1 MKFICIAVLMLLVK
15 LSMACSCSPL
25 PKFKTKADLA
35 EYDFIAFVKITGLA
49 PLDEKLP
56 GWGIH
61 VNGEINI
68 EIKELFKGKPVK
80 LITDPGY
87 RSDCAMQVNK
97 GEEWLLFGRMF
108 NDTLIVS
115 KCGYSVRYRDTSGQ
129 RDWLGFSGIRE
140 LNALI
145 QIYAHPVPISHVKRT
160 LYPNGKTE
168 IEQSFTNN
176 ILSGTRKIYYPDG
189 KIYIAEDFK
198 NGNRVGARK
207 FYGKS
212 GQLLILTLYDA
223 AGLKRE
229 EIHYQDTTE
238 NAWYL
243 NYQIHHN
250 KDPLFGE
257 IKHDS
262 TFFIK
267 ALDSLRLLKD
277 WDKQISLKETY
288 TNGGRNSDMISY
300 DYMGRIRSDNHLDW
314 DKQVIERH
322 LYYPN
327 GKVQNYSNYN
337 QKRNLA
343 VEIDHAEN
351 GTIRTFSD
359 VCRSCKFYF
368 DINSPLQGK
377 PEEIYVQ

>member
-25 PKFKTKADLA
+25 PRFKTKADLA
-35 EYDFIAFVKITGLA
+35 GYDFIAFVKITGQS

-80 LITDPGY
+80 LITDPSY
-87 RSDCAMQVNK
+87 RSDCAMKVNV
-97 GEEWLLFGRMF
+97 GEEWLLFGRIF
-108 NDTLIVS
+108 NDTLTVS

-129 RDWLGFSGIRE
+129 RDWLGFAGIE
-140 LNALI
+140 QFNTLI
-145 QIYAHPVPISHVKRT
+145 QIYAHPVPVSHLRQI

-168 IEQSFTNN
+168 IEQSFINDL
-176 ILSGTRKIYYPDG
+176 LSGTRKIYYPDG
-189 KIYIAEDFK
+189 KIYLTEDFK

-212 GQLLILTLYDA
+212 GQLLILTLYDDT
-223 AGLKRE
+223 GLKRE
-229 EIHYQDTTE
+229 EMHYQDTTE
-238 NAWYL
+238 NTWYL

-257 IKHDS
+257 RNHDS
-262 TFFIK
+262 TFFVK
-267 ALDSLRLLKD
+267 ALDSLRHLKN

-288 TNGGRNSDMISY
+288 SNGGRNLDIISY
-300 DYMGRIRSDNHLDW
+300 DYMGRMRSDNHLDW
-314 DKQVIERH
+314 DKQIMEGH
-322 LYYPN
+322 LYYPD
-327 GKVQNYSNYN
+327 GKIQDYSNYDQ
-337 QKRNLA
+337 QKNLQ
-343 VEIDHAEN
+343 VEIDHAED

-359 VCRSCKFYF
+359 TCRSCKFFF
-368 DINSPLQGK
+368 DINLPPVAR